1 MPQSWA
7 TESPAIRLAATAL
20 PAAGL
25 DGLPQAGTAGLGGFG
40 GMPPMVGAVNAP
52 RNGAAGPRPESRL
65 KVIPEL
71 AAAPGAHAGTP
82 DRGMTPTGHADDAVD
97 ALSERER
104 YELHTLR
111 QEIADLAME
120 RDAVDRLIKEAMRR

>member
-1 MPQSWA
+1 MLFRSIF
-7 TESPAIRLAATAL
+7 S
-20 PAAGL
+20 
-25 DGLPQAGTAGLGGFG
+25 
-40 GMPPMVGAVNAP
+40 AVNAS

-65 KVIPEL
+65 KVIPEM
-71 AAAPGAHAGTP
+71 AAAPGAHQGTP
-82 DRGMTPTGHADDAVD
+82 DRGMTPTGPASDVVD